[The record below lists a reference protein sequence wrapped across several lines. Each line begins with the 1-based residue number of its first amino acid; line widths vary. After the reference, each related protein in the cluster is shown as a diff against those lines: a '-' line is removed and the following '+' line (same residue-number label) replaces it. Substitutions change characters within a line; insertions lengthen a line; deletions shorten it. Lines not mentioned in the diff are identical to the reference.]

1 MIRAIARASWI
12 VWLSPGLL
20 AQTAP
25 SVRPFEVASVK
36 PHTGP
41 GRVGISTSGPRL
53 NAEPANLWA
62 LIAYAYNLKTYQI
75 PSTPPLSALG
85 NEYYDIVAKAEGDGA
100 PTKDEF
106 RGMLQLLL
114 ADRFKLAVHRETREM
129 PVYALLV
136 GKNGPKFKAS
146 APDASPDTH
155 YAASGRNWEVTIP
168 KATMDDVLRA
178 IESSILDRPVLDKTE
193 LKGTYDVKM
202 TYTPNIPPN
211 RRSEPDP
218 EDISIFTAVEVQLG
232 LKLEAQKAK
241 MEVLVVDRVEK
252 PSEN

>member
-1 MIRAIARASWI
+1 MGSWEMNVPGARLAGGSACPSLLAKHWRGGAARAISRG
-12 VWLSPGLL
+12 VWMVLISSRLL
-20 AQTAP
+20 AQPAT
-25 SVRPFEVASVK
+25 SSRPFEVASVK

-114 ADRFKLAVHRETREM
+114 ADRFKLAVHRETREI
-129 PVYALLV
+129 PVYALVV
-136 GKNGPKFKAS
+136 GKNGPKLKPS
-146 APDASPDTH
+146 APDASADTH
-155 YAASGRNWEVTIP
+155 FAASGRN
-168 KATMDDVLRA
+168 
-178 IESSILDRPVLDKTE
+178 
-193 LKGTYDVKM
+193 
-202 TYTPNIPPN
+202 
-211 RRSEPDP
+211 
-218 EDISIFTAVEVQLG
+218 
-232 LKLEAQKAK
+232 
-241 MEVLVVDRVEK
+241 
-252 PSEN
+252 